1 MKWTSADIGDQ
12 TGKVVLITGAN
23 SGLGLESA
31 RALVARGAT
40 VIAGCRDEER
50 ARAALQLPGPGSVDV
65 RKLDLADLS
74 SVREFAAQVSADYP
88 GINVLM
94 NNAGV
99 MAIPRSETADGFE
112 QQLGVNHLG
121 HFALTGLLL
130 DRVLDTGGRVVTVS
144 SSAHRMGTMNFE
156 DLHSRR
162 KYQRWTAYG
171 QSKLANLLFTLEL
184 QKRLTAADAS
194 TLALTAHPGFS
205 ATNLQFA
212 HANMTNSRLERIV
225 MGATNKVLA
234 QSAEEGAWPQLYAA
248 VAPGLRGGEFIG
260 PSGLFES
267 RGHPKVVQP
276 NDRAKDDATAARLWD
291 ESTAA
296 TGVTY
301 DLPEVSNS

>member
-12 TGKVVLITGAN
+12 AGQVVVITGAN
-23 SGLGLESA
+23 SGLGLEST
-31 RALVARGAT
+31 RALVSQGAT
-40 VIAGCRDEER
+40 VIAGCRDELR
-50 ARAALQLPGPGSVDV
+50 ARAALDLSGPGSVDV
-65 RKLDLADLS
+65 RRLDLADLAS
-74 SVREFAAQVSADYP
+74 IREFAAGVGTDYP
-88 GINVLM
+88 AINVLM

-99 MAIPRSETADGFE
+99 MAIPRSETVDGFE
-112 QQLGVNHLG
+112 QQLGVNHMG

-130 DRVLDTGGRVVTVS
+130 EQVMSAAGRVVTVS
-144 SSAHRMGTMNFE
+144 SSAHRMGTMNFD
-156 DLHSRR
+156 DLHSRD
-162 KYQRWTAYG
+162 KYQRWSAYG

-184 QKRLTAADAS
+184 QRRLDAAGAS
-194 TLALTAHPGFS
+194 TMALTAHPGFS

-212 HANMTNSRLERIV
+212 HANMTNSRLERV
-225 MGATNKVLA
+225 FMSATNKVLA
-234 QSAEEGAWPQLYAA
+234 QSPDAGAWPQLYAA

-276 NDRAKDDATAARLWD
+276 NDRAKDVAAAERLWQ

-301 DLPEVSNS
+301 DLPEATTS